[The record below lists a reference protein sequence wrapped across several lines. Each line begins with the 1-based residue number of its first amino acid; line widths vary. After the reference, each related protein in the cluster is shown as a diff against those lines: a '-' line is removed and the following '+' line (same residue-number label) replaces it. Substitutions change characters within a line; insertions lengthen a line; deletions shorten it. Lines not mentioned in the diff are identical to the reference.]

1 MINFL
6 KYSYRSQL
14 RNSQSDINKNEF
26 SINGHTN
33 HEVEDSGD
41 ESNAYSSVHGEEH
54 VMNRPSSIF
63 PPKKNVSQQ
72 QYPPPRSFS
81 SGQSSST
88 KANRMFGDSVQH
100 SEESDASSIHV
111 GNSPRNDTNNN
122 RLLNARELSSSA
134 GRQNLM
140 NGVRKMSKGGSVSS
154 NASSIMSGVSGASSN
169 SVAGRRGGN
178 LANIYQARKNSV
190 SYDATTV
197 NQIKAQFQAQIE
209 SMLQSQERNTQG
221 STAQSP
227 PKNINA
233 NKPSFR
239 TSVGHLQSTSEK
251 ELKDIQRGKSFDEAR
266 NAVQKQIERIFSN
279 NHLNDGP
286 TGATANAN
294 GFSSNNNQPTG
305 GPIKDRL
312 NGGDLSNL
320 QHGHMLLHNPVT
332 GAKLNPNGNGMMVK
346 HGMHGVSHA
355 LPGELDDDIRP
366 PPIHYGINQAIKTR
380 NGQGNV
386 SYPESQSRSNDDL
399 SFTRNNRLPYQD
411 DNQFDASQSNR
422 RLGLSHESLLDNND
436 RITNSMSVG
445 NFAINSSN
453 PLSASSP
460 RLNRTSH
467 SQETESPSFKSP
479 SSQNF
484 ASSSAL
490 NDRNVMIKR
499 AQENV
504 SNFNAPLSSRS
515 AISGS
520 GMPLGNIDVNVRK
533 PPMSLQT
540 GGAIPSSPSKINE
553 SRGKIINSVNVIQNH
568 LAIHTTNSL

>member
-1 MINFL
+1 
-6 KYSYRSQL
+6 
-14 RNSQSDINKNEF
+14 
-26 SINGHTN
+26 
-33 HEVEDSGD
+33 
-41 ESNAYSSVHGEEH
+41 
-54 VMNRPSSIF
+54 
-63 PPKKNVSQQ
+63 
-72 QYPPPRSFS
+72 
-81 SGQSSST
+81 
-88 KANRMFGDSVQH
+88 MFGDSVQH

-111 GNSPRNDTNNN
+111 GNNSRNDTNNN

-209 SMLQSQERNTQG
+209 SMLQSQERNNQG

-227 PKNINA
+227 PKNINS

-239 TSVGHLQSTSEK
+239 TSVGHMQSTSEK

-286 TGATANAN
+286 TGATANSN
-294 GFSSNNNQPTG
+294 GVSSNNNQLSG

-399 SFTRNNRLPYQD
+399 SFNRNNRLSYQD

-467 SQETESPSFKSP
+467 SQEPESLSFKSP
-479 SSQNF
+479 SNQNF

-490 NDRNVMIKR
+490 NDRNAMIKR

-504 SNFNAPLSSRS
+504 SSFNAPLSSRS

-540 GGAIPSSPSKINE
+540 GGALPSSPSKLNE
-553 SRGKIINSVNVIQNH
+553 SRGKKINSVNFVRNQ
-568 LAIHTTNSL
+568 LAILRKSNVCYLRRKR